1 MFIDEKW
8 DKMRENLDMN
18 GNKIVNE
25 ANLNKINFN
34 KEDFNKSVSSMRE
47 SISKNNDYS
56 KIWALI

>member
-1 MFIDEKW
+1 
-8 DKMRENLDMN
+8 MRENLDMN

-56 KIWALI
+56 KI